1 MRRNLVPYID
11 INNYEDVE
19 VKFTQSNIDSIYS
32 EFKRIN
38 DVSKKYSNEEM
49 KKFEDALA
57 MLGNFLG
64 GFQLEAYIDD
74 LYVDED
80 VLKDDKGSYDDGY
93 NDAIETI
100 ENSNKQ
106 FMQTYGC
113 LLQKIERL
121 ANGYGNQESLTKEEI
136 KVISDVLA
144 SRV

>member
-1 MRRNLVPYID
+1 MPYID

>member
-1 MRRNLVPYID
+1 MPYID

-19 VKFTQSNIDSIYS
+19 VKFTQSNIDTIYS

-80 VLKDDKGSYDDGY
+80 VLKDDKGTYDEGYDD
-93 NDAIETI
+93 AMERI
-100 ENSNKQ
+100 ENSNK
-106 FMQTYGC
+106 YLLIEHGC

-121 ANGYGNQESLTKEEI
+121 ANGYGNQEPLTKDEI
-136 KVISDVLA
+136 MTISDIL
-144 SRV
+144 RYRITN